1 MDLFHNLAL
10 GFQVAATPQN
20 LLYCFLGVTLGN
32 LMGVIP
38 GVGAVAAVSILLP
51 VTYYVPPS
59 TGLIMLAGLYY
70 GAVYGAVT
78 GAILLNIP
86 HTVSAVECLDGY
98 PMAQQGRA
106 GVALFMTTVASLCGS
121 CVGIVVLAVF
131 APSVASIAI
140 TFQSPDYFALIVLG
154 MTGAAVLARGSPL
167 RSFTMILLG
176 MLIGLAGMD
185 PTSGQP
191 RFTFGILQFMDGVN
205 IGVIAMGLFGVAE
218 LIANAGRAKL
228 RTKPSDITWR
238 SLIPT
243 RADLRASWPAILRGT
258 GIGSFFGVLP
268 GGGAVL
274 GSIMGYALEKQVSKD
289 PSRFGKGA
297 IEGVVAPEAAANAA
311 CQTSFVPMLTLGIPT
326 DPITAVML
334 AALIIKGV
342 SPGPQFISEHADIFW
357 GLVVSF
363 LIGNIILVIWHIPFI
378 RLWVRLLSIPF
389 SILYPAVLVFI
400 CLGVYSI
407 HESVT
412 DIFLVLFFGC
422 VGYGM
427 RLLRFEPAPL
437 LIGLVLG
444 PRMEDNLRRSLIVS
458 HGNPLIFV
466 QNPLSAVFLAAAAA
480 VLLWTIWKSSRGEAS
495 GRVSP
500 VEQSTTGPLR
510 PAAPHHQ
517 PRIDP

>member
-10 GFQVAATPQN
+10 GFAVAATPQN

-106 GVALFMTTVASLCGS
+106 GVALFMTTIASLCGS
-121 CVGIVVLAVF
+121 CVGIVVLALF
-131 APSVASIAI
+131 APPVAAVAI
-140 TFQSPDYFALIVLG
+140 DFRSPDYFALIVLG
-154 MTGAAVLARGSPL
+154 MTGAAALAHGSPL
-167 RSFTMILLG
+167 RSFIMILFG
-176 MLIGLAGMD
+176 MLIGLVGMD
-185 PTSGQP
+185 LTSGQP
-191 RFTFGILQFMDGVN
+191 RFTFGIIQFMDGINV
-205 IGVIAMGLFGVAE
+205 GVIAMGLFGVAE
-218 LIANAGRAKL
+218 LIGNAGRVRPVTRAG
-228 RTKPSDITWR
+228 DITWR
-238 SLIPT
+238 SLLPT
-243 RADLRASWPAILRGT
+243 RSDLRAAWPAILRGT

-268 GGGAVL
+268 GAGAVL
-274 GSIMGYALEKQVSKD
+274 ASIMGYAIEKQVSKH
-289 PSRFGKGA
+289 PERFGKGA

-311 CQTSFVPMLTLGIPT
+311 CQTSFVPTLTLGIPT

-342 SPGPQFISEHADIFW
+342 SPGPEFISAHADIFW

-363 LIGNIILVIWHIPFI
+363 LIGNVLLVIWHIPFI
-378 RLWVRLLSIPF
+378 RLWVKLLTIPF

-407 HESVT
+407 RESVV
-412 DIFLVLFFGC
+412 DIFLVLLFGGI
-422 VGYGM
+422 GYGM

-444 PRMEDNLRRSLIVS
+444 PRMEDSLRRSLIIS
-458 HGNPLIFV
+458 HGNALIFV
-466 QNPLSAVFLAAAAA
+466 ESPISAGFLAAALA
-480 VLLWTIWKSSRGEAS
+480 VLVWMTWKSLAG
-495 GRVSP
+495 
-500 VEQSTTGPLR
+500 
-510 PAAPHHQ
+510 AAARRDDDRMRRTEEPSNA
-517 PRIDP
+517 RRY